1 MPKLSPKELSP
12 KGKGKGKGSPTG
24 KGKGSPKGNGK
35 GSPKGKGKAAKSP
48 KRRSPAT
55 YLTGAA
61 AILGAA
67 GTGAYKFSPRVQTLV
82 DRAIVAA
89 QREHKENKVK
99 KSQQDQLARIIEGRN
114 APSST

>member
-1 MPKLSPKELSP
+1 MNNYILFIKNKKQLIMPKLSPKELSP

-61 AILGAA
+61 AILGGVARYRE
-67 GTGAYKFSPRVQTLV
+67 GYSPRVKKLV
-82 DRAIVAA
+82 DRALAA
-89 QREHKENKVK
+89 MRKEDEKDPEHWSGAV
-99 KSQQDQLARIIEGRN
+99 
-114 APSST
+114 